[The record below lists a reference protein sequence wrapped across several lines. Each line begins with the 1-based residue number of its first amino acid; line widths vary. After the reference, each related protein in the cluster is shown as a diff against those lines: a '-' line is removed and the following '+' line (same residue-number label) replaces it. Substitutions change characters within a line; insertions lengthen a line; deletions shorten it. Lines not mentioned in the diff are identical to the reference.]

1 MKKLKLVLLVTLF
14 PTLLFSQGIEL
25 VPFAGYM
32 FGGSVNYIQGKVK
45 FENGMDYGL
54 SLLVPM
60 SPYVE
65 LELNYTQMQSSATF
79 TPYTGYPGYEFQKTD
94 IATNYFQIGGLSKFG
109 DVDATAVPFGSF
121 SLGATWFHT
130 DDFGDEWRFSVVVGL
145 GVKIMFSERIG
156 IMLRGRLMMP
166 MIFGGGGFYL
176 GTGGS
181 GAYVSSVVAPW
192 QGDFNGGL
200 IIKLGG

>member
-1 MKKLKLVLLVTLF
+1 MNKLKLILLTTLF
-14 PTLLFSQGIEL
+14 PTLLFSQGVEL
-25 VPFAGYM
+25 VPFAGYQ
-32 FGGSVNYIQGKVK
+32 FGGSVKYIQGKVDI
-45 FENGMDYGL
+45 ENGMDYGL

-65 LELNYTQMQSSATF
+65 LELNYTRMQSSASF
-79 TPYTGYPGYEFQKTD
+79 TAYAGYPGFENQRTD
-94 IATNYFQIGGLSKFG
+94 MATNYFQIGGLSKFG

-121 SLGATWFHT
+121 SLGATWFQA

-145 GVKIMFSERIG
+145 GVKIMLSDRIG

-166 MIFGGGGFYL
+166 MIFGGGGFGF
-176 GTGGS
+176 GTGGA
-181 GAYVSSVVAPW
+181 GVYVSSVVAPW

-200 IIKLGG
+200 VIALGN